1 MVSKIKLRFTISV
14 GEKSRV
20 PFGTDGLM
28 DAIARKDT
36 ILRELG
42 FVPGK
47 NQITALTFL
56 AKAINAPIKSRP
68 LKGTAMK
75 WFFLYFIAV
84 GFNRRTVKI
93 NEFRL

>member
-1 MVSKIKLRFTISV
+1 MVSKIKLRRTISV

-47 NQITALTFL
+47 NQITALTSL
-56 AKAINAPIKSRP
+56 AKAINMPVEYRH
-68 LKGTAMK
+68 LKVTAMK
-75 WFFLYFIAV
+75 LFMFYVIAL
-84 GFNRRTVKI
+84 GFNRRIKTHG
-93 NEFRL
+93 FRL